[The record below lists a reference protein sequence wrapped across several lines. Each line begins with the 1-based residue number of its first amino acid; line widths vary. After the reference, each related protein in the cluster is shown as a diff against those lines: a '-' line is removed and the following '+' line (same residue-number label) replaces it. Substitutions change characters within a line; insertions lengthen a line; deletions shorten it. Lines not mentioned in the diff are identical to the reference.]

1 MKIYNFAPIS
11 ARNFPTIADLNNPW
25 IYPKDV
31 AVVISVSQNYD
42 TRIAAEIMERG
53 MEYYQFPLSEGVDD
67 MGWSNIKQAVAL
79 LLESDATN
87 KRMVVH
93 CDFGQHRSRVVVEA
107 FHFAKCGTHLL
118 DEYKGYDNHLIYDCL
133 TDHLP
138 TIDHVEQELFNL
150 RMTILGKTSGVI
162 Q

>member
-1 MKIYNFAPIS
+1 MKIYKFAPIS

-25 IYPKDV
+25 IYPNDV
-31 AVVISVSQNYD
+31 AIVISVSQYYD
-42 TRIAAEIMERG
+42 TRIAAEIRARG
-53 MEYYQFPLSEGVDD
+53 MEYLQFPLSEGVDD
-67 MGWSNIKQAVAL
+67 MGWDNIKQAVAL

-107 FHFAKCGTHLL
+107 FHFAKYGTHLW

-133 TDHLP
+133 TGHLP
-138 TIDHVEQELFNL
+138 PIDHVEQELFNL
-150 RMTILGKTSGVI
+150 HKTIQGKVI